1 MSAFIHSIEVWLME
15 YGVFSLLFISF
26 ADSSFFP
33 IPPDVLLIPLGIAN
47 PDKVFAY
54 ALLTTAASVL
64 GAAFGWVI
72 GKRLG
77 RPVLK
82 FIISESKINKVE
94 EYFAKYGAMAILISA
109 FTPFPFKIFTIFA
122 GISNVKLNVLIIWSI
137 IGRGA
142 RFFLEAVI
150 ILYLGAK
157 AGPYIQ
163 EHFTQITLIGGGA
176 VVTAYLLYLVIKNR
190 TKPINIT
197 KR

>member
-1 MSAFIHSIEVWLME
+1 MSEFIHTIEGWLME

-64 GAAFGWVI
+64 GAVLGWVI
-72 GKRLG
+72 GKKLG
-77 RPVLK
+77 RPVLR
-82 FIISESKINKVE
+82 FVISDKKISKVE
-94 EYFAKYGAMAILISA
+94 DYFAKYGAMAILISA
-109 FTPFPFKIFTIFA
+109 FTPFPYKVFTIFA

-142 RFFLEAVI
+142 RFFLEAAI
-150 ILYLGAK
+150 ILLLGAQ
-157 AGPYIQ
+157 AGPFIE
-163 EHFTQITLIGGGA
+163 EHFTQMTIIGGVCVIA
-176 VVTAYLLYLVIKNR
+176 AYLLYLLITNKFHIK
-190 TKPINIT
+190 